1 MYGQYPLYTFV
12 LTASATAM
20 VGLALYVWQRRPAV
34 GAAPF
39 ALLLAAV
46 AEWSLS
52 NALEMAS
59 VSLEAK
65 IFWANMQ
72 FLGIV
77 IVPASLLVFTLQ
89 YTERERWL
97 PPFYPI
103 LLAIEPIATVA
114 LVWTNESHQ
123 LMRERVWIEQ
133 LGPASVLVVEF
144 GIFFWTHA
152 AYSYL
157 LLLVGALL
165 FLPYIF
171 RSSQLYRGQAITVL
185 FGAMAPWLS
194 NFLYLSG
201 WSPLPYLD
209 LTPPAFILMGAS
221 VTWGLFRFRLLD
233 VVPGAR
239 SAIVDGLADGV
250 LVVGPEGRILD
261 ANPAAVRILASQGN
275 ELIGMT
281 LSQASAAQPDLRPGL
296 LGEASADAES
306 TILVGGEP
314 RVYELHRSEL
324 FRDDDVPTGH
334 LIALHDVTERKRAE
348 QELIQAGRLG
358 AVGEL
363 SLGIS
368 HNLNNI
374 LTGITGPA
382 SVLAQRQDLDG
393 AGREHLQ
400 AILASAERARDLI
413 RRLGE
418 TTRSRVSELGGVDVN
433 DMAREAIRGARP
445 RWQDE
450 AQAAGRSIDMVTA
463 LGEVPMVTANRAEL
477 YDALL
482 NLLINAVDALPEGGR
497 IEVRTS
503 VDGEAVLLQ
512 VSDTGVGM
520 DEQARQ
526 RLFEPFFT
534 TKMGVGTG
542 LGLST
547 TYTAVRH
554 WGGDIHV
561 DSAPGSGTTFSLHLP
576 IWRGPLPAQEPD
588 ELAPMAREQAVTS
601 ARVLIA
607 EDEGIIGMM
616 LVDQLGADGH
626 EATCVVDGTQAREGF
641 AAGRYHV
648 AILDLGL
655 PGVPGDQ
662 LAREFRS
669 QDPHIVTILATGW
682 TLDPGDS
689 RRLAADLYLQKPFR
703 IERVRRV
710 VGAALELYRDRA
722 GLTG

>member
-20 VGLALYVWQRRPAV
+20 AGLALYVWQRRPAV
-34 GAAPF
+34 GATSF
-39 ALLLAAV
+39 SLLLAAV

-52 NALEMAS
+52 NAFEMAS
-59 VSLEAK
+59 LSLEAK
-65 IFWANMQ
+65 IFWGNMQ

-89 YTERERWL
+89 YTDRERWL
-97 PPFYPI
+97 PRFYPV
-103 LLAIEPIATVA
+103 LLAIEPIATVI
-114 LVWTNESHQ
+114 LVWTNESHH
-123 LMRERVWIEQ
+123 LMRERAWIEQ
-133 LGPASVLVVEF
+133 LGPATVLVVEL
-144 GIFFWTHA
+144 GTFFWTHVS
-152 AYSYL
+152 YSYL

-171 RSSQLYRGQAITVL
+171 RSSELYRGQAVTVL
-185 FGAMAPWLS
+185 VGALMPWMA

-201 WSPLPYLD
+201 LSPLPYLD

-250 LVVGPEGRILD
+250 IVVGPHGRVLD
-261 ANPAAVRILASQGN
+261 ANPVATRIFASQGN
-275 ELIGMT
+275 DLIGET
-281 LSQASAAQPDLRPGL
+281 LEEASAAQPALRLFL
-296 LGEASADAES
+296 LEPTPPES
-306 TILVGGEP
+306 ELALEIDGQR
-314 RVYELHRSEL
+314 RVYELNRNEL
-324 FRDDDVPTGH
+324 FREDDKPTGH
-334 LIALHDVTERKRAE
+334 VVVLRDVTERKRAE
-348 QELIQAGRLG
+348 QELVQASRLG

-374 LTGITGPA
+374 LTGITGPV
-382 SVLAQRQDLDG
+382 SVLAQRPDLDESG
-393 AGREHLQ
+393 KEHLQ

-418 TTRSRVSELGGVDVN
+418 TTRDRASELAGVNVN
-433 DMAREAIRGARP
+433 DIATEAVRGARP

-450 AQAAGRSIDMVTA
+450 AQAAGRNIEVVTA
-463 LGEVPMVTANRAEL
+463 LEEIPLVTANRAEL

-482 NLLINAVDALPEGGR
+482 NLLINAVDALPKGGR
-497 IEVRTS
+497 IDVRTHLEP
-503 VDGEAVLLQ
+503 GAVVVE
-512 VSDTGVGM
+512 VSDSGVGM
-520 DEQARQ
+520 DDATRQ

-534 TKMGVGTG
+534 TKTGVGTG

-547 TYTAVRH
+547 TYMAVRH
-554 WGGDIHV
+554 WGGEIDV
-561 DSAPGSGTTFSLHLP
+561 DSNPGAGTIFTLRLP
-576 IWRGPLPAQEPD
+576 VWNGPVP
-588 ELAPMAREQAVTS
+588 EQAAAPAPVVAAAAVEA

-616 LVDQLGADGH
+616 LVDQLRADGH
-626 EATCVVDGTQAREGF
+626 EAECVSDGTQAREVF
-641 AAGRYHV
+641 AAGCYHL
-648 AILDLGL
+648 AILDLGM

-662 LAREFRS
+662 LAREFRA
-669 QDPHIVTILATGW
+669 QDPHLVTILATGW
-682 TLDPGDS
+682 TLDAGDA
-689 RRLAADLYLQKPFR
+689 RRLAADLYLQKPFT
-703 IERVRRV
+703 IDRVRVV
-710 VGAALELYRDRA
+710 VGAALALYRGRA
-722 GLTG
+722 QAER

>member
-34 GAAPF
+34 GATSF
-39 ALLLAAV
+39 SLLLAAV

-52 NALEMAS
+52 NAFEMAS

-65 IFWANMQ
+65 IFWGNMQ

-89 YTERERWL
+89 YTARERWL
-97 PPFYPI
+97 PRFYPV
-103 LLAIEPIATVA
+103 LLAIEPIATVI
-114 LVWTNESHQ
+114 LVWTNESHH

-133 LGPASVLVVEF
+133 LGPATVLVVEF
-144 GIFFWTHA
+144 GTFFWTHA
-152 AYSYL
+152 SYSYL
-157 LLLVGALL
+157 LLLVAAVL

-171 RSSQLYRGQAITVL
+171 RSSELYRGQALTVL
-185 FGAMAPWLS
+185 VGALMPWMA

-201 WSPLPYLD
+201 LSPLPYLD

-221 VTWGLFRFRLLD
+221 LTWGLFRFRLMD

-250 LVVGPEGRILD
+250 LVVGPHGRVLD
-261 ANPAAVRILASQGN
+261 ANPAATQIFASQGN
-275 ELIGMT
+275 DLIGKT
-281 LSQASAAQPDLRPGL
+281 LEEASAAQPTLRPFL
-296 LGEASADAES
+296 LES
-306 TILVGGEP
+306 TLPEPELALEIGGQR
-314 RVYELHRSEL
+314 RVYELHRNEL
-324 FRDDDVPTGH
+324 FREDNMPTGH
-334 LIALHDVTERKRAE
+334 VVVLRDITERKRTE
-348 QELIQAGRLG
+348 QELIQASRLG

-382 SVLAQRQDLDG
+382 SMLARADLDG
-393 AGREHLQ
+393 SSKEHLQ
-400 AILASAERARDLI
+400 AILASAERATDLV

-418 TTRSRVSELGGVDVN
+418 TTRNRASELAGVNVN
-433 DMAREAIRGARP
+433 DIVTEAVRGARP

-450 AQAAGRSIDMVTA
+450 AQAAGRNIQVITE
-463 LGEVPMVTANRAEL
+463 LGETPLVTANHAEL

-497 IEVRTS
+497 IDMRTRL
-503 VDGEAVLLQ
+503 EAGAVVVE
-512 VSDTGVGM
+512 VSDSGVGM
-520 DEQARQ
+520 DEPTRQ

-534 TKMGVGTG
+534 TKTGVGTG

-547 TYTAVRH
+547 TYMAVRH
-554 WGGDIHV
+554 WGGEIHV
-561 DSAPGSGTTFSLHLP
+561 DSEPGAGTTFTLRLP
-576 IWRGPLPAQEPD
+576 VWSGPVP
-588 ELAPMAREQAVTS
+588 EQAAEPAPTPGDAAVEA

-616 LVDQLGADGH
+616 LVEQLRADGH
-626 EATCVVDGTQAREGF
+626 QAECVSDGTQARKAF
-641 AAGRYHV
+641 AAGRYHL
-648 AILDLGL
+648 AILDLGM

-662 LAREFRS
+662 LAREFRA
-669 QDPHIVTILATGW
+669 QDPHLVTILATGW
-682 TLDPGDS
+682 TLDAGDA
-689 RRLAADLYLQKPFR
+689 RRLAADLYLQKPFT
-703 IERVRRV
+703 IDRVRAV
-710 VGAALELYRDRA
+710 AGAALALYRERA
-722 GLTG
+722 QASR